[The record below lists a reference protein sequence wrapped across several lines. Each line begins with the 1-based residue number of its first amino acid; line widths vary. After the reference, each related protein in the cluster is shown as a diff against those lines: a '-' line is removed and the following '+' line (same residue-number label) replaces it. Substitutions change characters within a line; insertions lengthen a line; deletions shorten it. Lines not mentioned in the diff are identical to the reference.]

1 MTKIPCSVRIFFLC
15 YRGYFRSVA
24 DSSGQR
30 PNFVA
35 EHQIVIEMRCEARL
49 QMKVFLFLSA
59 DTDFQ
64 CNFKVLGFFG
74 NLLKK
79 TLAKEK
85 DRRERREF
93 RTGRSSELC

>member
-1 MTKIPCSVRIFFLC
+1 
-15 YRGYFRSVA
+15 
-24 DSSGQR
+24 
-30 PNFVA
+30 
-35 EHQIVIEMRCEARL
+35 
-49 QMKVFLFLSA
+49 MKVFFLSA

-85 DRRERREF
+85 DRRRERRREF
-93 RTGRSSELC
+93 RTERSELC

>member
-1 MTKIPCSVRIFFLC
+1 
-15 YRGYFRSVA
+15 
-24 DSSGQR
+24 
-30 PNFVA
+30 
-35 EHQIVIEMRCEARL
+35 
-49 QMKVFLFLSA
+49 MKVFLFFLSA

-85 DRRERREF
+85 DRRERRREF